1 MHRRAVV
8 ERHCAGVVNRR
19 RGERGVATGRVQ
31 RRLEELLRRRV
42 RGAIVADGLL
52 LELSLGLE
60 LLVFTLLN

>member
-1 MHRRAVV
+1 M
-8 ERHCAGVVNRR
+8 
-19 RGERGVATGRVQ
+19 ATGRVQ

>member
-8 ERHCAGVVNRR
+8 ERHRAAVGNRR